1 MKWLYIISG
10 LLLLTSCRTI
20 RSVED
25 TTVSHDT
32 LYISRYVHDSVSMVK
47 YQVDTFLLR
56 DEIIIYQDTT
66 GKELKRVEYHYKD
79 QKHYSVSDKD
89 KTTQKND
96 SAKSVSSIVQK
107 RTEIKTQEYTFFDR
121 LKLKTWWCLLVTSI
135 ALTILLS
142 VIIKR
147 K

>member
-10 LLLLTSCRTI
+10 LLLLISCRTI

-32 LYISRYVHDSVSMVK
+32 LYISRYVHDSVSIVK

-66 GKELKRVEYHYKD
+66 GKELKRIEYHYND

-96 SAKSVSSIVQK
+96 STKSVSSTVQK
-107 RTEIKTQEYTFFDR
+107 RTEIKTQEYMFFDR
-121 LKLKTWWCLLVTSI
+121 LKLRTWWSL
-135 ALTILLS
+135 LTISIILALILS